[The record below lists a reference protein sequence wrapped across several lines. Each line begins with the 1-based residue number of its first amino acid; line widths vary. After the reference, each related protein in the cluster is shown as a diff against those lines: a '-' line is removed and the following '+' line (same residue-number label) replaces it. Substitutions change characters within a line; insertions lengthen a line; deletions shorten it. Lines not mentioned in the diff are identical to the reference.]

1 MTKKKKAKKKVTKKT
16 STKVSR
22 KKTTKKASKKK
33 TSKKS
38 KKSSTK
44 SKIGKKKNS
53 IDLEKVKNP
62 FLLEEL
68 NKEETKRLKSV
79 HELTSS
85 AKNLVDKI
93 EAKSKKDDVLKSE
106 KFITFQKAI
115 RSKRVYANQAKRKI
129 AIDML
134 ERYTGHDIEDFQ
146 PQIILTNFHY
156 YTERFNA
163 LLKDSHYTQGSA
175 FKAASSKK
183 AQVTIVEFGI
193 GSAMAA
199 LVMELVA
206 VVEPKAVLF
215 LGMCGAVHKSLKVG
229 DFILPMGAIRAE
241 SVSQHFMPPQVPALP
256 TFKVQKFTSQ
266 VLVEHNLDYR
276 TGMVHS
282 TDLRFWEFDED
293 FKNRLYQE
301 RVIAVE
307 MECAAL
313 FITAFAS
320 KVNNGALLLVSDVP
334 LKRNGIKTKKSANNV
349 FKKYTDMH
357 IELGIE
363 IMSDIAAKGD
373 AIRHY
378 HWD

>member
-1 MTKKKKAKKKVTKKT
+1 MTI
-16 STKVSR
+16 
-22 KKTTKKASKKK
+22 KKK
-33 TSKKS
+33 TKKSNSGKKS
-38 KKSSTK
+38 KND
-44 SKIGKKKNS
+44 G
-53 IDLEKVKNP
+53 IDLKKVKNP

-68 NKEETKRLKSV
+68 NAEEQKRKDADKL
-79 HELTSS
+79 SS
-85 AKNLVDKI
+85 RAKNLVKKLESKNKENGELI
-93 EAKSKKDDVLKSE
+93 RSKK
-106 KFITFQKAI
+106 FMTFQKAI
-115 RSKRVYANQAKRKI
+115 RSKRVYSNKAKRAI
-129 AIDML
+129 AADML
-134 ERYTGHDIEDFQ
+134 ERYTGHNIEDFQ
-146 PQIILTNFHY
+146 QQILLTNFRY
-156 YTERFNA
+156 YTQRFCG
-163 LLKDSHYTQGSA
+163 LLDDHVLTEGSA

-183 AQVTIVEFGI
+183 AHVTIIEFGI

-229 DFILPMGAIRAE
+229 DFILPIGAIRAE

-256 TFKVQKFTSQ
+256 TFKVQKFASQ
-266 VLVEHNLDYR
+266 LLVDHKLDYR
-276 TGMVHS
+276 TGMIHS

-320 KVNNGALLLVSDVP
+320 KVSVGAMLLVSDCP
-334 LKRNGIKTKKSANNV
+334 LKRNGIKTKSSANSV
-349 FKKYTDMH
+349 FKRYTDIH

-363 IMSDIAAKGD
+363 IMSDIAAKGES
-373 AIRHY
+373 IRQY
-378 HWD
+378 SWD